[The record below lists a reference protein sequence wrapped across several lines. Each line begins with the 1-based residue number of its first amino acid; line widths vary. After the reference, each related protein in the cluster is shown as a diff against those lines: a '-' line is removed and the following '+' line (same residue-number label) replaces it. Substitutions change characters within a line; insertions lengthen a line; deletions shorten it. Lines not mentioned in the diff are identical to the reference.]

1 MCDGDADAYLEFT
14 GRNRWPSG
22 IVKLGPRGAAMRVGD
37 GILRVHSPRVQV
49 VDTTGAGDAFDAGFI
64 DGLLDGAVGEE
75 CMRRGCVCGS
85 LSAGAIGALQG
96 LSTRD
101 ELQKCYEES
110 YG

>member
-1 MCDGDADAYLEFT
+1 
-14 GRNRWPSG
+14 
-22 IVKLGPRGAAMRVGD
+22 MRVGD
-37 GILRVHSPRVQV
+37 GILRVHSPKVQV
-49 VDTTGAGDAFDAGFI
+49 VDTTGAGDSFDAGFI

-85 LSAGAIGALQG
+85 LSAEEIGALQG
-96 LSTRD
+96 LPTRD